1 MLRSIFVFLAFS
13 LLFLSGNSQDNIVS
27 KEFLLGQFDYTK
39 HQSFDKLKPEHS
51 NRTHY
56 VQKQV
61 KDSIESM
68 FNAAKKEGIYL
79 KVISA
84 TRNYSAQKAI
94 WDRKWKKAKAEG
106 LNDFEAAQK
115 ILLFSSHPGTSRH
128 HWGTDIDINSVEP
141 EYFETERGKK
151 EYKWLVENA
160 AKYGFCQVYSNK
172 NDGRTGY
179 EEEKWHWSFLPLAN
193 RYFNLYKKYLTQLN
207 GENLDSLYMGIG
219 LKKNY
224 VLGINQNC
232 LHD

>member
-1 MLRSIFVFLAFS
+1 MLRSIFVFLVFS
-13 LLFLSGNSQDNIVS
+13 LFFLNGNSQDNIVS

-68 FNAAKKEGIYL
+68 FNAAKKQGIYL

-106 LNDFEAAQK
+106 LNDFETAQK

-151 EYKWLVENA
+151 EYHWLVENA

-172 NDGRTGY
+172 DNGRTGY

-193 RYFNLYKKYLTQLN
+193 RYFNLYKKYLIQLN

>member
-13 LLFLSGNSQDNIVS
+13 LIFLNGNSQDNIVS

-68 FNAAKKEGIYL
+68 FNAAKKQGIYL

-94 WDRKWKKAKAEG
+94 WDRKWKKAKPALILLLSGPIFDSG
-106 LNDFEAAQK
+106 LN
-115 ILLFSSHPGTSRH
+115 IFS
-128 HWGTDIDINSVEP
+128 
-141 EYFETERGKK
+141 K
-151 EYKWLVENA
+151 
-160 AKYGFCQVYSNK
+160 
-172 NDGRTGY
+172 
-179 EEEKWHWSFLPLAN
+179 
-193 RYFNLYKKYLTQLN
+193 
-207 GENLDSLYMGIG
+207 
-219 LKKNY
+219 
-224 VLGINQNC
+224 
-232 LHD
+232 